1 MKKRLLSLLLTI
13 CLVAGLVPT
22 VVIAADG
29 DKAIMSGTSGIKDP
43 TATPDD
49 QRTYYV
55 PNSYIYFGVNGG
67 TPIKWRVLNADKA
80 NDEST
85 NGVFL
90 LSEYLLASGIAS
102 NQDGSANEGQQS
114 YAQEWCKNFASN
126 LSNFSQ
132 TEQSAMLGVAKTDSE
147 ESLYGREWGESSLT
161 REDKMFFLSARE
173 LFDYVANFSY
183 TYLLQATFIGSES
196 DLWGLRSPV
205 RENNSHVG
213 VVSTFGEVLN
223 SSFTGYESFAAR
235 PAFNLDPNSVL
246 FTSAAE
252 GGKSADGMDSGLTA
266 IGNYEGNE
274 WKLTILDESRNFG
287 VTEQTAVGIPGDTIT
302 LNYTAA
308 TVGTNEYISAIIA
321 DESGIQYYGR
331 VMQPSTE
338 NGTVNVTIP
347 SGLAAGKYTLN
358 VFSEQYNGDYKTDYA
373 SEFEQIT
380 LTVEEVPAPKQD
392 KAITLGTNGIKD
404 PTAEGNTYYI
414 PNSYIYFGVN
424 DGTPIKWRVLDAD
437 KANDN
442 STDGI
447 FLLSEYLLS
456 SGVYFNKEKTSNFW
470 QNSDAQEWC
479 KTFASDLS
487 NFSESE
493 QSAMLGVEKTDDWDY
508 LLTFTLRNGSL
519 TSEEKMFFLSAREL
533 YDYVATYYSGA
544 PGLAAT
550 FYGDDNYNYSW
561 WLRSRES
568 TNLTDAILIH
578 TNKWSIWPVDTRWCA
593 RPAFNLNPDSLLFAS
608 AADGGKAPG
617 IIGTLSAVSDYNG
630 NEWKLTLLDSNRS
643 SFSANV
649 NGESS
654 VSTSA
659 GGSVEITYS
668 GAKTGENEYVSAMLC
683 DRFDNDVLYYGNIA
697 NNSQNGI
704 ATLNIPSGLADGKY
718 KLKVFSEQCNGD
730 YITDYASAFQ
740 EISMTVRT
748 LPKEETPNASFIAT
762 GDNGGTLSGVDTSMK
777 YSVDGGESW
786 TDIVGTTM
794 EITGVTAN
802 DDIQVIK
809 KGNGTT
815 TSDSEAQTIDV
826 TQAETPTEIGKI
838 DCTASGAND
847 GTITNVDS
855 TMEYRLST
863 VFDWTDITGT
873 EVTGLGNGTYEVR
886 VKANRAVLASAP
898 ATVTIGEHTCVA
910 QEGWKSDGNYHWKE
924 CECGT
929 ELEKTAHSGGKATC
943 TASAVC
949 DVCGQPYGSVD
960 STNHT
965 GSEAWTTTE
974 TSHTKVW
981 SCCQAVIDGPAE
993 HTWENGECTV
1003 CGYPCQH
1010 TGGTATC
1017 SQLAQCE
1024 RCGTLYGDYDETNH
1038 DPADEWTQENGKHYH
1053 ICQYG
1058 CGTHLDEADCSGGT
1072 ATCTEP
1078 ATCDVCGNAYGNAL
1092 GHDFSGNF
1100 DAYDEDG
1107 HWHICNRDGCN
1118 ETDTPQ
1124 SHSFTTYSTNND
1136 ATCTDDGTETA
1147 KCDYC
1152 EATDT
1157 RTDAGSATGHDW
1169 DEPVWSWSQ
1178 DGKTCTVTFT
1188 CQNDSSHTE
1197 QPEVNVTSEVT
1208 VPATCTDDGTTTYTA
1223 SIELNGQT
1231 YKDSKD
1237 VADNPATGHKLTK
1250 IEFKAATCTEEGYTG
1265 DEVCK
1270 VCGEVVEQGKTIP
1283 KLAHNYQDGRCSE
1296 CGAIDGD
1303 FQPVIIAGANGEWQ
1317 KGTKD
1322 GLSFTSNAAFADFL
1336 KVQID
1341 GKDLDAS
1348 NYDVEEGSTI
1358 VTLKASYL
1366 ETLSVGKHTLAIVS
1380 ETGTAATEF
1389 TVKAASASDDTQ
1401 PPQTGD
1407 DQTGD
1412 SDNSGTSTG
1421 DTVSPQT
1428 GDSSNVVLWVSLLF
1442 ASGVGLFG
1450 AAVYSRKRKYSK

>member
-132 TEQSAMLGVAKTDSE
+132 IEQSAMLGVAKTDSE
-147 ESLYGREWGESSLT
+147 ESLYGWEWGESSLT

-358 VFSEQYNGDYKTDYA
+358 VFSEQCNGDYKTDYA

-437 KANDN
+437 KANDK

-470 QNSDAQEWC
+470 QN
-479 KTFASDLS
+479 
-487 NFSESE
+487 
-493 QSAMLGVEKTDDWDY
+493 
-508 LLTFTLRNGSL
+508 
-519 TSEEKMFFLSAREL
+519 
-533 YDYVATYYSGA
+533 
-544 PGLAAT
+544 
-550 FYGDDNYNYSW
+550 
-561 WLRSRES
+561 
-568 TNLTDAILIH
+568 
-578 TNKWSIWPVDTRWCA
+578 
-593 RPAFNLNPDSLLFAS
+593 
-608 AADGGKAPG
+608 
-617 IIGTLSAVSDYNG
+617 
-630 NEWKLTLLDSNRS
+630 
-643 SFSANV
+643 
-649 NGESS
+649 
-654 VSTSA
+654 
-659 GGSVEITYS
+659 
-668 GAKTGENEYVSAMLC
+668 
-683 DRFDNDVLYYGNIA
+683 
-697 NNSQNGI
+697 
-704 ATLNIPSGLADGKY
+704 
-718 KLKVFSEQCNGD
+718 
-730 YITDYASAFQ
+730 
-740 EISMTVRT
+740 
-748 LPKEETPNASFIAT
+748 
-762 GDNGGTLSGVDTSMK
+762 
-777 YSVDGGESW
+777 
-786 TDIVGTTM
+786 
-794 EITGVTAN
+794 
-802 DDIQVIK
+802 
-809 KGNGTT
+809 
-815 TSDSEAQTIDV
+815 
-826 TQAETPTEIGKI
+826 
-838 DCTASGAND
+838 
-847 GTITNVDS
+847 
-855 TMEYRLST
+855 
-863 VFDWTDITGT
+863 
-873 EVTGLGNGTYEVR
+873 
-886 VKANRAVLASAP
+886 
-898 ATVTIGEHTCVA
+898 
-910 QEGWKSDGNYHWKE
+910 
-924 CECGT
+924 
-929 ELEKTAHSGGKATC
+929 TC
-943 TASAVC
+943 TASSVC
-949 DVCGQPYGSVD
+949 SVCGQPYGSVD

-981 SCCQAVIDGPAE
+981 SCCQAVIEGPAE

-1092 GHDFSGNF
+1092 GHDFSGDF

-1169 DEPVWSWSQ
+1169 DEPVWNWSQ

-1250 IEFKAATCTEEGYTG
+1250 IESKAATCTEEGYTG

-1303 FQPVIIAGANGEWQ
+1303 FQPAIIAGANGEWQ

-1389 TVKAASASDDTQ
+1389 TVKAAAASDDIQ